1 MSKGEEAEAEPAQS
15 SCPAYD
21 ELLKVMERAT
31 ARLKKKKKKTCRG
44 SGPRWSRGVKKKKKM
59 DAFSSRIH
67 RCQHTSYADIK
78 RMRGNGYEGC
88 PLWKRR

>member
-1 MSKGEEAEAEPAQS
+1 MSKGEEAEAEPAHS

-31 ARLKKKKKKTCRG
+31 ARLKKKKKRLAVEAG
-44 SGPRWSRGVKKKKKM
+44 QDGAVKKKKKLFFNP
-59 DAFSSRIH
+59 FSSRIH

-78 RMRGNGYEGC
+78 GMRGNGFEGC